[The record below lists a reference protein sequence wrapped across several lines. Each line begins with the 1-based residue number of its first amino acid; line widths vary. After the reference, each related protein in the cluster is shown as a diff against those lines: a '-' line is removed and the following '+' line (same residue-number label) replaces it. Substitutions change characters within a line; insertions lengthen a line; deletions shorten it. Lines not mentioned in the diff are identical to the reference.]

1 MSAPSPGAVEF
12 IPSDYFAPLPPDA
25 LFAPSARPLEIDVG
39 CGDGTF
45 LLAMAAQHPERN
57 FLGIERLSG
66 RIRKICRRASRQGLT
81 NVRVIHLESAYT
93 LAWLLP
99 PACAQRLHL
108 LFPDP
113 WPKKRHAFH
122 RFVHPENL
130 AGLHRALAPD
140 GTFLFKTDHPEYFDE
155 ATAIVDASP
164 HFARLPWLDPDTFYP
179 ITDFEQQW
187 LDAGKPIQ
195 AARWQRCELP
205 PPPPHSSFPPHPPAE
220 NEIDR
225 PR

>member
-1 MSAPSPGAVEF
+1 MSAPTPAPVEF
-12 IPSDYFAPLPPDA
+12 IPDDYFAPLPPGA
-25 LFAPSARPLEIDVG
+25 LFEPSSRPLEIDVG

-45 LLAMAAQHPERN
+45 LLQMAAHFPERN

-66 RIRKICRRASRQGLT
+66 RIRKICRRAARQGLT

-99 PACAQRLHL
+99 PHCAPRLHL
-108 LFPDP
+108 LVPDP

-130 AGLHRALAPD
+130 AGLHRALAPG
-140 GTFLFKTDHPEYFDE
+140 GTFLFKTDHPEYFAE
-155 ATAIVDASP
+155 ATAVVDASP
-164 HFARLPWLDPDTFYP
+164 CFTRLPWLDAAEFYP

-195 AARWQRCELP
+195 AARWT
-205 PPPPHSSFPPHPPAE
+205 
-220 NEIDR
+220 R
-225 PR
+225 P